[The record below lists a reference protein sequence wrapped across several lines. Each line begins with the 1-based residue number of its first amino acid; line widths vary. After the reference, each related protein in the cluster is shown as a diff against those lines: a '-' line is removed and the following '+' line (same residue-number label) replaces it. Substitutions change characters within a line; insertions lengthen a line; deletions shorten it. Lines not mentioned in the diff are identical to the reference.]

1 MSLIGKKFAVLSTVV
16 LLSSVI
22 TTSASA
28 SDNKKDGIC
37 NAMFREFNVSPEIK
51 SSKGWQ
57 RVKAKDALDTYVD
70 DKSKLTPDSKNT
82 LLDCLISSS
91 VDLNSLAHT
100 IGDR

>member
-1 MSLIGKKFAVLSTVV
+1 MMFLGKKFAVLSTAV
-16 LLSSVI
+16 LLSSSMI
-22 TTSASA
+22 SLLNA

-57 RVKAKDALDTYVD
+57 RVKAKDALYTYVD
-70 DKSKLTPDSKNT
+70 DKSKLTYDSKNT

-91 VDLNSLAHT
+91 IDLNSLAHT

>member
-1 MSLIGKKFAVLSTVV
+1 MLLGKKTAVMISSL
-16 LLSSVI
+16 LLSSNLAFA
-22 TTSASA
+22 T
-28 SDNKKDGIC
+28 DKKDGIC

-70 DKSKLTPDSKNT
+70 KTKLTSDSKNT

-91 VDLNSLAHT
+91 VDLNSLSHA

>member
-1 MSLIGKKFAVLSTVV
+1 MLLWKKTAVIVSAL
-16 LLSSVI
+16 LLSSNLVF
-22 TTSASA
+22 AA
-28 SDNKKDGIC
+28 DKKDGIC

-70 DKSKLTPDSKNT
+70 DKSKLTEDSKNT
-82 LLDCLISSS
+82 LIDCLISSS

>member
-1 MSLIGKKFAVLSTVV
+1 MLLGKKIAVLSTIV
-16 LLSSVI
+16 LLSS
-22 TTSASA
+22 SMLSLANA

-37 NAMFREFNVSPEIK
+37 NAMFREFKISPEIK

-70 DKSKLTPDSKNT
+70 DKSKLTYDSKNT

-91 VDLNSLAHT
+91 VNLNSLAHT
-100 IGDR
+100 IGGR